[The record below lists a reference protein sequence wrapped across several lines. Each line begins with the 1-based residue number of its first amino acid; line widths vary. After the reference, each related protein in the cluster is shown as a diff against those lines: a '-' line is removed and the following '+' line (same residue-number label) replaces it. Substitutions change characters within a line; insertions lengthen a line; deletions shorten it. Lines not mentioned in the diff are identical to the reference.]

1 MFILQNIDIYLIF
14 NILQKEIN
22 LQEIDS
28 SDYAILFSLNP
39 KHIITHKRERERE
52 REISTFYH
60 AYFAKHRYL
69 FNFQYFTKEN

>member
-1 MFILQNIDIYLIF
+1 MLILQNIDIYLIF

-39 KHIITHKRERERE
+39 KHIITHKREKKKNKH
-52 REISTFYH
+52 ILSCLFY
-60 AYFAKHRYL
+60 K
-69 FNFQYFTKEN
+69 T

>member
-39 KHIITHKRERERE
+39 KHIITHKRE
-52 REISTFYH
+52 
-60 AYFAKHRYL
+60 K
-69 FNFQYFTKEN
+69 KK

>member
-1 MFILQNIDIYLIF
+1 MLILQNITIYLIF

-39 KHIITHKRERERE
+39 KHIINHKKERKN
-52 REISTFYH
+52 
-60 AYFAKHRYL
+60 KHILLCL
-69 FNFQYFTKEN
+69 FCKT